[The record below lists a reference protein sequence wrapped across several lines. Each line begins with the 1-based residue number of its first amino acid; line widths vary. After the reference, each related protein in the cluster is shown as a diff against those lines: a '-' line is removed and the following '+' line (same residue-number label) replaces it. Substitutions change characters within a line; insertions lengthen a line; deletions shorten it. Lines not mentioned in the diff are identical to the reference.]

1 MLPSTR
7 LRRYLLD
14 TTLLGREAAPL
25 RKAIIDS
32 GIGSDMVSSG
42 ALPLGREIAFA
53 VGVKDSEADR
63 RVPSPVVVSAQIP
76 IPHG

>member
-14 TTLLGREAAPL
+14 TTLLGRE
-25 RKAIIDS
+25 AIIDS